1 VQPIVQPPAYP
12 GEPLSIAPHWE
23 PDNAAGMAPGDGPHA
38 PVKLSARARAAI
50 NSAFALTF
58 VVLAGFAVY
67 LSVGRNGVGMPHFV
81 PSDLV
86 DAIAQGGSVVAPS
99 PRHAAWL
106 QEAGIAISLLA
117 LIGFTIRAAIV
128 HGTVFER
135 RRSERLINRVF
146 ERLPDGIALFDRE
159 ERLVTCNS
167 QYVGY
172 YPEEMQSVVKPGMAR
187 STIFKELA
195 KLGIPVPAGSDTEL
209 ALMERDDNG
218 MRRPMSRDV
227 RTHDGKWYLMRYT
240 PTPDGGFCTTVTDT
254 TPYKAREEKLAEH
267 ERGFRRL
274 IEESVQG
281 IVVIQDW
288 KPVYAN
294 QAYADIFGYAS
305 PSEILALNSIRQMVS
320 DPNEFRDLQEAVD
333 NPIQGAFRAQH
344 EFKGVRKDGTIVW
357 LDNRMSLITWYGRLA
372 VLSAV
377 FDITEQKLAHDRV
390 IESKEQ
396 AVAAN
401 RAKSEFLANM
411 SHELRTPLNAIIGFS
426 EVLRDE
432 LFGPLGQDRYKDYA
446 SDIHSSG
453 VHLLNVINDILDVA
467 KAEAGKLEL
476 SEETVRPDEM
486 VDDVLRLV
494 RERAAN
500 NEVSLI
506 VKVPED
512 LPELRCDPLKLKQ
525 ILINLLS
532 NAIKFTLP
540 KGDVILTAG
549 VTNNSEFFFE
559 IRDTGIGMSKES
571 IPVAMQAFTQVDS
584 SLDRKY
590 EGTGLGLP
598 LVKMLTN
605 LHGGIFDLESELGVG
620 TTARVR
626 LPGYRIVGT
635 PKSRALTQSETESPD
650 SSAIHDVA

>member
-1 VQPIVQPPAYP
+1 MTLV
-12 GEPLSIAPHWE
+12 PHWE
-23 PDNAAGMAPGDGPHA
+23 PDHAAASAAGVEP
-38 PVKLSARARAAI
+38 RARPRLSPRARLVVNA
-50 NSAFALTF
+50 AFALTF
-58 VVLAGFAVY
+58 VALVALATFLTIGK
-67 LSVGRNGVGMPHFV
+67 NGVGVPHFM
-81 PSDLV
+81 PSHLTDSIV
-86 DAIAQGGSVVAPS
+86 QGDSVVAPG
-99 PRHAAWL
+99 PHHAAWIEEL
-106 QEAGIAISLLA
+106 GIAISLLA
-117 LIGFTIRAAIV
+117 LIGFTARATMT

-135 RRSERLINRVF
+135 RRAERLINRIF

-172 YPEEMQSVVKPGMAR
+172 YPEEMRNVVKPGMAR

-195 KLGIPVPAGSDTEL
+195 KLGRPVPAGAGTEL
-209 ALMERDDNG
+209 ALMERDENG
-218 MRRPMSRDV
+218 MRTPLSRDI
-227 RTHDGKWYLMRYT
+227 RTHDGKWFLMRYS

-254 TPYKAREEKLAEH
+254 TSYKQREEKLAEH

-305 PSEILALNSIRQMVS
+305 PSEILAMNSIRQMVS
-320 DPNEFRDLQEAVD
+320 DPNEFRDLQEAVE
-333 NPIQGAFRAQH
+333 NPTQGAFRAQH

-357 LDNRMSLITWYGRLA
+357 LDNRMSLITWYGRIA

-446 SDIHSSG
+446 CDIHSSG

-476 SEETVRPDEM
+476 SEEVVRPNQV

-494 RERAAN
+494 RERASN

-506 VKVPED
+506 VSVPDD
-512 LPELRCDPLKLKQ
+512 LPDLRCDPLKLKQ
-525 ILINLLS
+525 ILINLMS
-532 NAIKFTLP
+532 NSIKFTLP
-540 KGDVILTAG
+540 KGDVILSAG
-549 VTNNSEFFFE
+549 VMASGEFFFE
-559 IRDTGIGMSKES
+559 IRDTGIGMAKES
-571 IPVAMQAFTQVDS
+571 IPLAMQAFTQVDS

-626 LPGYRIVGT
+626 LPGYRVVAT
-635 PKSRALTQSETESPD
+635 AKSRAATSTEPE
-650 SSAIHDVA
+650 SSAVGPIHDVA